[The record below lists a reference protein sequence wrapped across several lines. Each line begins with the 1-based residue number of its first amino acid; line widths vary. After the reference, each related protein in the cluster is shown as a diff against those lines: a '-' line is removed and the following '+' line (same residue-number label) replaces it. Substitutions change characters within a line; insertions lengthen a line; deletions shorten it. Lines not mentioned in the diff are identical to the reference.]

1 MENILVKGKRNVSKI
16 FILTLIFFGV
26 ISALTFVNAAD
37 EINLVVGESETKSPL
52 TSDWGGYPKEYIKY
66 IEGDENIVKVERTG
80 KELKGMYEGT
90 KDLKFKALK
99 AGKCTIEVTYYP
111 NMWTL
116 LPKTTTYTINVESI
130 KIEKVS
136 IINGPSK
143 DVYNPGEEIKLD
155 GMVMRYKLNNS
166 EEYHGIDITDENELS
181 KIKLEP
187 KVAPSESGD
196 FTIKVTY
203 EGITP
208 TNENGEKEGIE
219 IYVNPPKQNSDND
232 EKEDVNNGNNDKN
245 NNDNN
250 AKVYTSNLKIGDTLK
265 LKNNSGWKKYK
276 SKSLNSAYTTMT
288 GGTTFT
294 IEAISE
300 NWLTIKGETTYKYLY
315 YGPEASSH
323 FSVVK
328 ATENDSNKEQSN
340 NKPTATK
347 SAPQYS
353 DGTSVKKGDSIKMTK
368 GNSWNVYS
376 DSSCKTIKTYIQ
388 ANKGLTFKV
397 EDINGNFIKL
407 SQNGKEVGYI
417 KWYNSSTG
425 AMSYFAKTG
434 SSPVDTTPDTSKN
447 DVNCSE
453 EMTEALNLMTELLTK
468 ILTSLLE
475 SLSTACK

>member
-1 MENILVKGKRNVSKI
+1 MENILVKGKRNISKI

-37 EINLVVGESETKSPL
+37 EINLVVGDSITKSPL
-52 TSDWGGYPKEYIKY
+52 TSDWGGYPKDYIKY
-66 IEGDENIVKVERTG
+66 IEGDKSIVEVERTG
-80 KELKGMYEGT
+80 TDLQGFYEGT

-111 NMWTL
+111 NMWAFSS
-116 LPKTTTYTINVESI
+116 KTTTYTINVAPI
-130 KIEKVS
+130 KVAEVVVQNNPK
-136 IINGPSK
+136 K
-143 DVYNPGEEIKLD
+143 DVYNPGEKIVLD
-155 GMVMRYKLNNS
+155 GAIIKCKMNNDK
-166 EEYHGIDITDENELS
+166 EETIKTGDFS
-181 KIKLEP
+181 KIKLDPE
-187 KVAPSESGD
+187 VAPSKSDHYE
-196 FTIKVTY
+196 IKVTY
-203 EGITP
+203 AGVT
-208 TNENGEKEGIE
+208 TKEGKGIK
-219 IYVNPPKQNSDND
+219 IYVNPPKQSSDNE

-300 NWLTIKGETTYKYLY
+300 NWLTIKGESTYKYLY

-328 ATENDSNKEQSN
+328 VTENDSNKEQSN
-340 NKPTATK
+340 NKPTTTK

-397 EDINGNFIKL
+397 EDINGNFVKL

-434 SSPVDTTPDTSKN
+434 SSPDTSKN

-453 EMTEALNLMTELLTK
+453 EMTEALNLMTELITK